1 MVTYLWGR
9 DLSLPVLIDA
19 CTEAGLDGVELRT
32 THGHAVERGLDAAAR
47 RTVRDRF
54 AASPVEIVGI
64 GSDERFDSPDPDAV
78 CASAIGA
85 IIALAMLQHARSR
98 FRFGSWFDSFPHPST
113 AQEF

>member
-1 MVTYLWGR
+1 MADTTDPSRRRFLAGTAASMVAGPAALAAAMRSSLLVADPAESRLRFGMVTYLWGR

-54 AASPVEIVGI
+54 AANNI
-64 GSDERFDSPDPDAV
+64 
-78 CASAIGA
+78 
-85 IIALAMLQHARSR
+85 
-98 FRFGSWFDSFPHPST
+98 
-113 AQEF
+113 